1 MGWIANK
8 VRAGIMIDDMADD
21 IEKNFP
27 YIEIFDRV
35 TAAAKAGINT
45 KENYQEY
52 KNAIIA
58 AVSIDVDEWSLK
70 IKEFL
75 DKHFEKMKAAEIKE
89 NYLASAIYKATAVV
103 EEYTILYETCKSSL
117 EVIYN
122 EEQEKSLF
130 ESKLEALKKANV
142 EQF

>member
-1 MGWIANK
+1 
-8 VRAGIMIDDMADD
+8 MIDDMADD

-103 EEYTILYETCKSSL
+103 EEYTNLYETCKSSL